1 MKLIT
6 GASSGLGAAL
16 ARRYHTEGES
26 LLLTGRSEQRLQQ
39 LAAELPG
46 VSFQATDLTNP
57 SAIEAL
63 LDTLGEAPEMLLHCA
78 GSGRFGNL
86 ETQSPAE
93 IKTLIDNNLLS
104 TLLLLRAMLARWR
117 QESMTLVIVMSTAA
131 LQPKAGES
139 SYCAVK
145 WAVRGMLE
153 SLRLELKGSKIKLIA
168 VYPGGMAT
176 GFWPSSG
183 KLVDTSSFMTA
194 DEAAIM
200 LSNAL
205 QNCDHGYV
213 SDITLTR
220 G

>member
-16 ARRYHTEGES
+16 ARHYHAEGAS

-46 VSFQATDLTNP
+46 VSCQATDLTNP
-57 SAIEAL
+57 QAIEAL

-86 ETQSPAE
+86 ETQSPVE

-194 DEAAIM
+194 DEAAAM
-200 LSNAL
+200 LSQAL
-205 QNCDHGYV
+205 QSYAHGYV